1 MCSYS
6 QDDIFTN
13 FTKNVAFCENVIV
26 NIMKSSAFENKI
38 MNTVEVVDL

>member
-13 FTKNVAFCENVIV
+13 FTAFCENVIV

>member
-13 FTKNVAFCENVIV
+13 LAFCENVIV